1 MSIEKRLNMTNELAT
16 CEHSYPVDEKGGVY
30 IPALEP
36 YGDNV
41 VLIESQA
48 LGILTG
54 SPVSENCL
62 YACLK
67 SETEE
72 RGNSLVEKCPKGQF
86 HFPPIIITSERRKLE
101 RSLFGKIVD
110 FNRYKHGRR
119 KIPKILYQSIGMPT
133 SVKVKE
139 VYEGIKILK
148 MCYERGI

>member
-1 MSIEKRLNMTNELAT
+1 MINKIPTYG
-16 CEHSYPVDEKGGVY
+16 HSYPVDEKGGVC

-41 VLIESQA
+41 VLIESRA

-67 SETEE
+67 SETDE
-72 RGNSLVEKCPKGQF
+72 RGNSLAEKCPKGQF
-86 HFPPIIITSERRKLE
+86 HFPPIIITSKRRRLE
-101 RSLFGKIVD
+101 RLLFSEIAD

-119 KIPKILYQSIGMPT
+119 KIPEILYYSIGMPI
-133 SVKVKE
+133 SVKVTE
-139 VYEGIKILK
+139 IHEGIKILK
-148 MCYERGI
+148 MCYEKE